1 MTKQTWRA
9 NQYSDHASFVS
20 ELGSPV
26 VSLLNPIPGEHIL
39 DLGCGDG
46 SLTEKIQRVGAT
58 VIGVDSSAS
67 MVDGARSRGIT
78 AEVMPAESLSFS
90 NEFDAVFTN
99 AALHWMPDYISVIR
113 GVHHALKSGGRFV
126 GEFGG
131 QGNIQS
137 LIDAMRDTFVENSD
151 FGEFS
156 IPWYFPNEQDYSSA
170 LESVGF
176 YVSKI
181 ELMPRP
187 TPLKTG
193 IREWLKIFANY
204 AMSTLNPEQQA
215 RFLREV
221 EDRVKAKLY
230 SKKNGW
236 SADYVRLRFCASKA

>member
-46 SLTEKIQRVGAT
+46 SLTEKIQRAGAT
-58 VIGVDSSAS
+58 VIGVD
-67 MVDGARSRGIT
+67 
-78 AEVMPAESLSFS
+78 
-90 NEFDAVFTN
+90 
-99 AALHWMPDYISVIR
+99 
-113 GVHHALKSGGRFV
+113 
-126 GEFGG
+126 
-131 QGNIQS
+131 
-137 LIDAMRDTFVENSD
+137 
-151 FGEFS
+151 
-156 IPWYFPNEQDYSSA
+156 SSA

-181 ELMPRP
+181 ELTPRP

-193 IREWLKIFANY
+193 IREWLNIFANY
-204 AMSTLNPEQQA
+204 VMSTLDPEQQT

-221 EDRVKAKLY
+221 EDRVKTKLY